1 MSTLKIERRS
11 VTSSYHGSK
20 ISGFQ
25 LISSERR
32 PLSNDRRNIWATV
45 LLLSAII
52 HSKVIHRWPKR
63 NMRVCMGKIEFET

>member
-1 MSTLKIERRS
+1 MSTLKIERS

-32 PLSNDRRNIWATV
+32 PLSNDGRNIWATV
-45 LLLSAII
+45 LFLSAII
-52 HSKVIHRWPKR
+52 HSKVI
-63 NMRVCMGKIEFET
+63 